1 MPRKASIGGT
11 RDRVIYRVRIP
22 DDLKS
27 EWETHCEKKGCSQH
41 SMIRALM
48 RYTIQDEIPSDVKDW
63 ISGQLAGDPDEGLK
77 QRLEARFTPTE
88 YHEIVARS

>member
-1 MPRKASIGGT
+1 
-11 RDRVIYRVRIP
+11 
-22 DDLKS
+22 
-27 EWETHCEKKGCSQH
+27 
-41 SMIRALM
+41 M